1 MKKINYI
8 FFGTSEFSVDVLNQL
23 KEANLL
29 PDLIITTP
37 DSLQGRGLKLTPC
50 PVKIWAET
58 HQIKNFQPERLSGD
72 FCAQLKSYKNESGEN
87 LNWDCFVVVSYGKII
102 PQEILDIPNLGVLNV
117 HPSLLPKYR
126 GPSPIE
132 TAILNDELRTG
143 VTIMLID
150 EKVDHGPIIKQE
162 IVEFKE
168 WENKDIISKKLA
180 ILGGDILTKTIPLW
194 VNGEIKAIKQN
205 HKDATFTKKIEK
217 SDAEIFLDIKTKD
230 EARRNFTKIMAYTPQ
245 PGAFFFT
252 EKNGRKI
259 RVKIVSAR
267 YKNDT
272 LEILRVIPEGKKEI
286 DYSLFIQQ

>member
-1 MKKINYI
+1 MKKNNYI

-23 KEANLL
+23 KSADLMPN
-29 PDLIITTP
+29 LIITTP

-50 PVKIWAET
+50 PVKIWAEENGT
-58 HQIKNFQPERLSGD
+58 KNFQPERLSGD
-72 FCAQLKSYKNESGEN
+72 FFVQLKSYKDEDGKN
-87 LNWDCFVVVSYGKII
+87 LDWDAFVVVSYGKII
-102 PQEILDIPNLGVLNV
+102 PKDVLEIPKKGIVNV

-132 TAILNDELRTG
+132 TAILNDELKTG

-150 EKVDHGPIIKQE
+150 EKVDHGPILSQE

-168 WENKDIISKKLA
+168 WENKNVVSAKLA
-180 ILGGDILTKTIPLW
+180 EVGGKILAKILPHYIS
-194 VNGEIKAIKQN
+194 GEIEPVEQN
-205 HKDATFTKKIEK
+205 HADATFTKKIEK
-217 SDAEIFLDIKTKD
+217 SDAEIKLSDSPRKNFL
-230 EARRNFTKIMAYTPQ
+230 KIMAYTPH
-245 PGAFFFT
+245 PGAYFFT
-252 EKNGRKI
+252 EKNGKQI
-259 RVKIVSAR
+259 RVKIVSAQ